1 MSSEVCFGQHREHT
15 WNAPYPRLHHKSF
28 DLVNWFV
35 LQFVVNLTHAH
46 VSPEAMIHRRA
57 FLASAATTAL
67 AITPLAG
74 CAFTPT
80 AIPALPAFPRA
91 PRSPRLT
98 NKTVSRIALT
108 SCSDPT
114 MDLSLFGDVEA
125 AKPDLVVM
133 MGDNVYGSNSPT
145 DPELPS
151 LKEAYGK
158 LAEAAPFRSL
168 VASTPTEAVWD
179 DHDYGIN
186 DGGGDFAY
194 KKRAQAMFS
203 TFWNVPASSPIRHRP
218 GIYRAF
224 RTGQA
229 GQVLQ
234 VILLDTRY
242 FRDPLVPTDQRNAPG
257 KERYIP
263 YPPTSEADILGPDQW
278 AFLADE
284 LNKPADV
291 RLIISSIQVIAD
303 GHGYERWG
311 NFPRAQQRLYDLI
324 AETKAEGVVF
334 ASGDRHYGSIN
345 HIQTGVAYPL
355 TDLTASGINKAF
367 RTEPGTTAVR
377 EPSTTRLGDG
387 YGPVNF
393 GLIDLDWAGRS
404 LNLKLAGRGGEIV
417 ASTRLSLADL
427 KA

>member
-1 MSSEVCFGQHREHT
+1 MSPEICFGQHREHT
-15 WNAPYPRLHHKSF
+15 ENAPYPRLHPKSF
-28 DLVNWFV
+28 GLVNWV
-35 LQFVVNLTHAH
+35 GLQFVVNLTHAY
-46 VSPEAMIHRRA
+46 VSSAAMIHRRA

-74 CAFTPT
+74 CALTPT
-80 AIPALPAFPRA
+80 AIPALPTFPRA

-125 AKPDLVVM
+125 SKPDLVIM

-145 DPELPS
+145 DPELQS

-186 DGGGDFAY
+186 DGGGDFAF
-194 KKRAQAMFS
+194 KQRAQSMFA
-203 TFWNVPASSPIRHRP
+203 TFWNVPANSPIRQRP

-224 RTGQA
+224 RTGPP

-242 FRDPLVPTDQRNAPG
+242 FRDPLLPTDQPNAPG

-263 YPPTSEADILGPDQW
+263 HSASSNADVLGAAQW
-278 AFLADE
+278 AFLEEE
-284 LNKPADV
+284 LKKPADL

-303 GHGYERWG
+303 GHGWERWG
-311 NFPRAQQRLYDLI
+311 NFPSAQQRLFDLI
-324 AETKAEGVVF
+324 AKTKAQGVVF
-334 ASGDRHYGSIN
+334 ASGDRHYGSI
-345 HIQTGVAYPL
+345 HQQTTRVAYPL
-355 TDLTASGINKAF
+355 TDLTASGINKGY
-367 RTEPGTTAVR
+367 RTAPGTDWVR
-377 EPSTTRLGDG
+377 EPDTNRIGDG
-387 YGPVNF
+387 YGPINF
-393 GLIDLDWAGRS
+393 GLIDVDWAART
-404 LNLKLAGRGGEIV
+404 LDLKLAGV
-417 ASTRLSLADL
+417 AGTVTRAHRLAFSDL
-427 KA
+427 QS

>member
-1 MSSEVCFGQHREHT
+1 MKLSQLYASAE
-15 WNAPYPRLHHKSF
+15 PML
-28 DLVNWFV
+28 
-35 LQFVVNLTHAH
+35 
-46 VSPEAMIHRRA
+46 HRRA

-67 AITPLAG
+67 AIAPIAG
-74 CAFTPT
+74 CASAPT
-80 AIPALPAFPRA
+80 TIPALPAFPRA
-91 PRSPRLT
+91 PKSPRLR
-98 NKTVSRIALT
+98 NKGVTRVALT

-133 MGDNVYGSNSPT
+133 MGDNVYGSASPT

-158 LAEAAPFRSL
+158 LADSAPFRSL

-263 YPPTSEADILGPDQW
+263 YPSTSEADILGPDQW

-324 AETKAEGVVF
+324 AETKAQGVVF

-377 EPSTTRLGDG
+377 EPATTRLGDG

-393 GLIDLDWAGRS
+393 GLIDLDWAGWS
-404 LNLKLAGRGGEIV
+404 LSLKLAGRGGEIV
-417 ASTRLSLADL
+417 ASTRLSLEDL

>member
-1 MSSEVCFGQHREHT
+1 M
-15 WNAPYPRLHHKSF
+15 L
-28 DLVNWFV
+28 
-35 LQFVVNLTHAH
+35 
-46 VSPEAMIHRRA
+46 HRRA
-57 FLASAATTAL
+57 FLASAATTAF
-67 AITPLAG
+67 AITPIVG
-74 CAFTPT
+74 CALSPTP
-80 AIPALPAFPRA
+80 IPVLPSFPRA
-91 PRSPRLT
+91 PQSPRLANRAIT
-98 NKTVSRIALT
+98 RIALT

-125 AKPDLVVM
+125 AKPDLVLM
-133 MGDNVYGSNSPT
+133 MGDNVYGSGSPT

-151 LKEAYGK
+151 LKEAYEK
-158 LAEAAPFRSL
+158 LAQSASFRSL
-168 VASTPTEAVWD
+168 VSSTPTEAVWD

-203 TFWNVPASSPIRHRP
+203 TFWNVPANSPIRHRP

-224 RTGQA
+224 RIGQA

-234 VILLDTRY
+234 VILLDTRF
-242 FRDPLVPTDQRNAPG
+242 FRDPLVPTDERNAPG

-263 YPPTSEADILGPDQW
+263 YSSTSEADVLGPDQW

-284 LNKPADV
+284 LRKPADV

-324 AETKAEGVVF
+324 AETKAQGVVF
-334 ASGDRHYGSIN
+334 GSGDRHYGSMHQIRS
-345 HIQTGVAYPL
+345 GVAYPL
-355 TDLTASGINKAF
+355 TDITASGINKAF
-367 RTEPGTTAVR
+367 STEPGSTAVR
-377 EPSTTRLGDG
+377 EPATTRLGDG

-404 LNLKLAGRGGEIV
+404 LTLKLAGRGGEVV

-427 KA
+427 KV